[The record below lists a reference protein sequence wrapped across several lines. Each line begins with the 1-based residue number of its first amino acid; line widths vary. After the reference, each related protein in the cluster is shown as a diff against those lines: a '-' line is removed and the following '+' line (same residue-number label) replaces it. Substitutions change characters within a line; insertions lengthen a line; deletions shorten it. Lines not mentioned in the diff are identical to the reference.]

1 MDSEGGHSMSLAM
14 KRLQNIGWFALV
26 FFVAILLYP
35 LSMNVAS
42 VHSDLVSVDNKIKN
56 TKREISYLQAELR
69 TRASMAQLQEW
80 NDVLY
85 GYAPPTAQ
93 QFLDGETAL
102 ANLQGNILSAKP
114 IMVSVNSSD
123 GTQPAGIIGSPTAKM
138 AFAGAAQS
146 RSADDKSADEK
157 IDARTAEMVAK
168 PKQEGIVISIRTE
181 QLASMDR
188 KLLSDDFLNDIGK
201 KSDAERKR
209 R

>member
-1 MDSEGGHSMSLAM
+1 MSLAM

-85 GYAPPTAQ
+85 GYAPPTAK

-102 ANLQGNILSAKP
+102 ANLQGSMPSAKP

-138 AFAGAAQS
+138 ALAGAAQS
-146 RSADDKSADEK
+146 QSANEK
-157 IDARTAEMVAK
+157 IDARTAEMITK
-168 PKQEGIVISIRTE
+168 PKQDGIVISIRTE

-188 KLLSDDFLNDIGK
+188 KLLSDDLLNDIGK

>member
-1 MDSEGGHSMSLAM
+1 MSLAM

-102 ANLQGNILSAKP
+102 ANLQGSMPSAKP

-138 AFAGAAQS
+138 ALASASQS
-146 RSADDKSADEK
+146 PPADEK
-157 IDARTAEMVAK
+157 IDARTAKMITK
-168 PKQEGIVISIRTE
+168 PKQDGIVISIRTE

-188 KLLSDDFLNDIGK
+188 KLLSDDLLNDIGK

>member
-1 MDSEGGHSMSLAM
+1 MSLAM

-102 ANLQGNILSAKP
+102 ANLQGSMPSAKP

-138 AFAGAAQS
+138 ALASASQS
-146 RSADDKSADEK
+146 QSANEK
-157 IDARTAEMVAK
+157 IDARTAEVTTK
-168 PKQEGIVISIRTE
+168 PKQDGIVISIRTE

-188 KLLSDDFLNDIGK
+188 KLLSDDLLNDIGE

>member
-1 MDSEGGHSMSLAM
+1 MSLAM

-42 VHSDLVSVDNKIKN
+42 VHSDLVSVDNRIKN

-102 ANLQGNILSAKP
+102 ANLQGGIPIAKP

-138 AFAGAAQS
+138 ALASASQS
-146 RSADDKSADEK
+146 PPADEK
-157 IDARTAEMVAK
+157 IDARTAEMITK
-168 PKQEGIVISIRTE
+168 PKQDGIVISIRTE

-188 KLLSDDFLNDIGK
+188 KLLSDDLLNDIGK

>member
-1 MDSEGGHSMSLAM
+1 MSLAM

-102 ANLQGNILSAKP
+102 ANLQGNMPSAKP

-123 GTQPAGIIGSPTAKM
+123 GTQPAGIIGSPTAEM
-138 AFAGAAQS
+138 ALADTAQTP
-146 RSADDKSADEK
+146 SADEK
-157 IDARTAEMVAK
+157 IDARAAEMVAK
-168 PKQEGIVISIRTE
+168 PKQDGIVISIRTE

-188 KLLSDDFLNDIGK
+188 KLLSDDLLNDIGK

>member
-1 MDSEGGHSMSLAM
+1 MSLAM

-42 VHSDLVSVDNKIKN
+42 VHSDLVSVDNRIKN

-102 ANLQGNILSAKP
+102 ANLQGSMPSAKP

-138 AFAGAAQS
+138 ALASASQS
-146 RSADDKSADEK
+146 PPADEK
-157 IDARTAEMVAK
+157 IDARTAEMITK
-168 PKQEGIVISIRTE
+168 PKQDGIVISIRTE

-188 KLLSDDFLNDIGK
+188 KLLSDDLLNDIGK

>member
-1 MDSEGGHSMSLAM
+1 MSLAM

-93 QFLDGETAL
+93 QFLDGESAL
-102 ANLQGNILSAKP
+102 ANLQGGISTAKP

-138 AFAGAAQS
+138 ALADVSQS
-146 RSADDKSADEK
+146 PSADEE
-157 IDARTAEMVAK
+157 IDARTAEMIAK
-168 PKQEGIVISIRTE
+168 PKQDGIVISIRTE

-188 KLLSDDFLNDIGK
+188 KLLSDDLLNDIGK

>member
-1 MDSEGGHSMSLAM
+1 MSLAM

-102 ANLQGNILSAKP
+102 ANLQGGIPSAKP

-138 AFAGAAQS
+138 ALASAAQS
-146 RSADDKSADEK
+146 QSADEK
-157 IDARTAEMVAK
+157 IYARAAEMVAK
-168 PKQEGIVISIRTE
+168 PKQDGIVISIRTE

-188 KLLSDDFLNDIGK
+188 KLLSDDLLNDIGK